1 MQKAGNLSLVSESIE
16 LTQVDGLKVID
27 DFKANASVLRVKGV
41 GIGSSMEDVIE
52 AWGKPDGVDG
62 YPTEN
67 TINLRYDDK
76 AANLTIVTFHLVDD
90 SVERIVLKGG
100 SSSLLAT
107 KVAGTIDD
115 VVRRFGKPDKMETTN
130 YYTIYYY
137 YLEGLEVY
145 HKAKVVQGWGLIR
158 PITTPDISYNVTM
171 PIPKK
176 RNATSDL
183 TNDTLIASPVE

>member
-1 MQKAGNLSLVSESIE
+1 MKWITLLALLLLVIACQPSATKSYDRQFVAMQKAGNLSLVSESIE

-115 VVRRFGKPDKMETTN
+115 VVRRLANM
-130 YYTIYYY
+130 IR
-137 YLEGLEVY
+137 
-145 HKAKVVQGWGLIR
+145 WRR
-158 PITTPDISYNVTM
+158 PIITRSTTTILRVWRSITRL
-171 PIPKK
+171 K
-176 RNATSDL
+176 
-183 TNDTLIASPVE
+183 